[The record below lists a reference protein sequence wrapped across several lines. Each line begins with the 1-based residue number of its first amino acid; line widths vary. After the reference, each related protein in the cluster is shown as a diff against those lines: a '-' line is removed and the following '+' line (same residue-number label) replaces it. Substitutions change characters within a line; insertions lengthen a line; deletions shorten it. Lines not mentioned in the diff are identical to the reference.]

1 MNTTQL
7 GTGDIR
13 RTFFSL
19 AAPAILAQVVT
30 VIYNMVDRIFIGQLP
45 NSRAMMA
52 AIGFMAPITLLITA
66 FTALLGNGGA
76 PLCAICLGRGE
87 RDKAE
92 HIMSNSF
99 SALSL
104 SSVVITAVCFFFCK
118 PILQAFHAEGQLLE
132 YALAYL
138 RVYIWGTFF
147 AQISV
152 GLNPYINTQGYA
164 RTGMATVAA
173 GAGLNLILDPIMIY
187 GLRMGVVGAALAT
200 VLSQGL
206 SAFLVLRFL
215 NSDRSGM
222 RLRLCYMLPQWS
234 ILRQIMS
241 LGISPFIMKLTESLL
256 SSSFNAQLLAYGGN
270 LAVSVMTVMNSIWQM
285 AQLMTHGFTEG
296 AQPILGYNYGAKQMD
311 RVRSVFRLELA
322 TCWGWTFLCA
332 VAIMTAPGVFLRI
345 FTPDPEVLSTGPTM
359 LRVYF
364 LGMFCYGAFNACQ
377 QTYIALG
384 NAKSSLFFA
393 VFRKVLLLIPL
404 IYLLPRLFPSQP
416 ILAVL
421 AAEPVAD
428 ITATVVNGLWFSR
441 FYKKKLSSQP

>member
-1 MNTTQL
+1 MDAAQL
-7 GTGDIR
+7 GAGDIR
-13 RTFFSL
+13 KTFFSL

-45 NSRAMMA
+45 NSQAMMA
-52 AIGFMAPITLLITA
+52 AIGFVAPITLLVTA

-87 RDKAE
+87 RDEAE

-99 SALSL
+99 SALL
-104 SSVVITAVCFFFCK
+104 FSSAVITAVCVLFCE
-118 PILQAFHAEGQLLE
+118 PILRAFHAEGQLLD
-132 YALAYL
+132 YAAAYL

-152 GLNPYINTQGYA
+152 GMNPYINTQGHA
-164 RTGMATVAA
+164 RVGMITVAA
-173 GAGLNLILDPIMIY
+173 GAGLNVILDPIMIY
-187 GLRMGVVGAALAT
+187 GFQMGVVGAALAT

-215 NSDRSGM
+215 NSPRSGM
-222 RLRLCYMLPQWS
+222 HLRLRYMRPQWS
-234 ILRQIMS
+234 ILWQIMS
-241 LGISPFIMKLTESLL
+241 LGVSPFIMKLTESLL
-256 SSSFNAQLLAYGGN
+256 SSSFNGQLLAYGGE

-285 AQLMTHGFTEG
+285 AQLMTHGFTDG
-296 AQPILGYNYGAKQMD
+296 AQPILGYNYGSKQMD
-311 RVRSVFRLELA
+311 RVRAVFRLELA

-332 VAIMTAPGVFLRI
+332 VMVMAIPGVFLRI
-345 FTPDPEVLSTGPTM
+345 FTPDPEVLAAGPAM
-359 LRVYF
+359 LRIYF
-364 LGMFCYGAFNACQ
+364 FGMFCYGAFNACQ

-384 NAKSSLFFA
+384 NARSSLFFA

-404 IYLLPRLFPSQP
+404 IYLLPVLFPSQP

-428 ITATVVNGLWFSR
+428 ITATVVNGLAFSR
-441 FYKKKLSSQP
+441 YYRKKLSVPA